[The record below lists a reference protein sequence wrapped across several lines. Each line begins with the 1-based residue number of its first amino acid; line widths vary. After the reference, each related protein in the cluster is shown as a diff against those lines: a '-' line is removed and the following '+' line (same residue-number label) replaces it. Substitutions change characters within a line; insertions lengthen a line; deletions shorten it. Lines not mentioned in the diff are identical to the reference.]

1 MHQSSN
7 SFLGFF
13 SPNICFTLA
22 SSSAFLFLFFLFF
35 LFPAAEPAAAEL
47 EFVGVFSS
55 GTTGSQNPAGATT
68 AAVLCALE
76 LFVFQAPLDRG
87 VGAGEAAAILPAQEV
102 ALPDPQG
109 VEAELPLVACCLLAF
124 SLSCRS
130 FRPR

>member
-1 MHQSSN
+1 M
-7 SFLGFF
+7 
-13 SPNICFTLA
+13 
-22 SSSAFLFLFFLFF
+22 
-35 LFPAAEPAAAEL
+35 
-47 EFVGVFSS
+47 
-55 GTTGSQNPAGATT
+55 
-68 AAVLCALE
+68 LCALE

-130 FRPR
+130 FSTRASSAWISAKLFTLAPVPLALTVAQLIVLAALARRSSSSLQRASSRARASTTS